1 MPYAIGGPLDLQ
13 INPGEVQGEQGLI
26 RMIALMK
33 SFIDLGG
40 LMLTMTGVDR
50 ETMLKAQKDPMRYK
64 NLRVRLGGLS
74 AYFIAL
80 SKEVQDSLIRRTKHS
95 I

>member
-1 MPYAIGGPLDLQ
+1 
-13 INPGEVQGEQGLI
+13 LI
-26 RMIALMK
+26 RLVALMK
-33 SFIDLGG
+33 SFLELGG

-50 ETMLKAQKDPMRYK
+50 ETMEKAQREPEKYQ

-80 SKEVQDSLIRRTKHS
+80 SKEVQDSLIKRTKHT

>member
-1 MPYAIGGPLDLQ
+1 
-13 INPGEVQGEQGLI
+13 
-26 RMIALMK
+26 MK
-33 SFIDLGG
+33 SFLELGG

-50 ETMLKAQKDPMRYK
+50 ETMEKAQREPEKYQ

-80 SKEVQDSLIRRTKHS
+80 SKEVQDSLIKRTKHT

>member
-1 MPYAIGGPLDLQ
+1 
-13 INPGEVQGEQGLI
+13 
-26 RMIALMK
+26 
-33 SFIDLGG
+33 
-40 LMLTMTGVDR
+40 MLTMTGVDR
-50 ETMLKAQKDPMRYK
+50 ETMEKAQREPEKYQ

-80 SKEVQDSLIRRTKHS
+80 SKEVQDSLIKRTKHT

>member
-50 ETMLKAQKDPMRYK
+50 ETMQH
-64 NLRVRLGGLS
+64 LRMWNWHWIPQEEDV
-74 AYFIAL
+74 
-80 SKEVQDSLIRRTKHS
+80 
-95 I
+95 

>member
-1 MPYAIGGPLDLQ
+1 MDLTAIGISDLQ
-13 INPGEVQGEQGLI
+13 INPGEICGEQGLI
-26 RMIALMK
+26 RLVALMK
-33 SFIDLGG
+33 SFLELGG

-50 ETMLKAQKDPMRYK
+50 ETMEKAQREPEKYQ

-80 SKEVQDSLIRRTKHS
+80 SKEVQDSLIKRTKHT